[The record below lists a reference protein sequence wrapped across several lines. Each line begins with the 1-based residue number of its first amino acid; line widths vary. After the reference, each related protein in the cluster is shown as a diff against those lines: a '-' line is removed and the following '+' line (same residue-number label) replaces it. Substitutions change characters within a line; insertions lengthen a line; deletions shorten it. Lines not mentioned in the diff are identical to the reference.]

1 MSELEAIQNVIST
14 VDNDQKRE
22 DCQAIFDLIS
32 EVTQEEPKLWRGQM
46 IGFGTYEHVLSNG
59 KTSEWFMTGFAPRK
73 NEIVIYVVAGYE
85 RYDEQMQRLGKFKT
99 GKSCLYIKTLTDIDV
114 EVLREVIGNG
124 YQFMKEKYAVK

>member
-1 MSELEAIQNVIST
+1 MSELKAIQNVIST

-22 DCQAIFDLIS
+22 DCQAIFDLIA
-32 EVTQEEPKLWRGQM
+32 EVTQEEPRLWRGQM
-46 IGFGTYEHVLSNG
+46 IGFGSYEYTLSNG
-59 KTSEWFMTGFAPRK
+59 KTSEWFITGFAPRK

-85 RYDEQMQRLGKFKT
+85 RYDEQMQRLGTFKT

>member
-1 MSELEAIQNVIST
+1 MSELEAIQKVIST

-32 EVTQEEPKLWRGQM
+32 EVTQEEPRLWRGQM
-46 IGFGTYEHVLSNG
+46 IGFGNYEYTLSNG
-59 KTSEWFMTGFAPRK
+59 KTSEWFITGFAPRK

-114 EVLREVIGNG
+114 EVLREVIRSG
-124 YQFMKEKYAVK
+124 YQFMKEKYAEK